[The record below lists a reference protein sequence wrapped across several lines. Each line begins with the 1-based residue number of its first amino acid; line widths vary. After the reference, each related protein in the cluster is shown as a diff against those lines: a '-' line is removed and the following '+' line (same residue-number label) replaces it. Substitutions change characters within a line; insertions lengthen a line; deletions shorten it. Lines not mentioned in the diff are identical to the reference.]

1 MKVYEVFP
9 EVSGPGH
16 VAVAKN
22 ESEAIEVVVNYLN
35 RFQTGHLYE
44 TSEFYASC
52 INGEKFSEP
61 MVINQEM
68 GLIGLKDK

>member
-1 MKVYEVFP
+1 MKAYEVFP
-9 EVSGPGH
+9 KVSGPSH

-44 TSEFYASC
+44 TSDFYASD
-52 INGEKFSEP
+52 ISADKFSESV
-61 MVINQEM
+61 VIN
-68 GLIGLKDK
+68 